1 MRNFGGIA
9 MILGILGFFYCV
21 SQMSKYD
28 PLPDGLSISDTM
40 KQPAGR
46 WDLGR
51 YACAAAAGFGFLM
64 ALYPKGR

>member
-1 MRNFGGIA
+1 MRNFGGIL

-21 SQMSKYD
+21 SQLSNYD
-28 PLPDGLSISDTM
+28 PLPEGLSISDAL

-46 WDLGR
+46 WDVGR
-51 YACAAAAGFGFLM
+51 YVCAAAGGFGLLM